1 MIRHLAILIVA
12 LATTAATAMSQ
23 QNLWHDDATL
33 SPVVHDD
40 GRVTLRL
47 YAPMAE
53 SVMAVGDFAAD
64 GVDMERRDD
73 GMWETT
79 LGPLPSELYSYSFTV
94 DGVTNVCDPSN
105 AYAMRDVGRQMSYFI
120 VAGER
125 GDLYRAQ
132 AVAHGTVSRMW
143 MTTDEGSRRMTIY
156 TPAGYEDGDSCYPTL
171 YLLHGMGGD
180 EESWLATGRV
190 AEIMDNLI
198 AQGAAEPMIVV
209 MPNGCMQ
216 HASAPGYSH
225 EGMWRPYMSG
235 SMDGSFER
243 HLAAVVAWTDEHFR
257 TLACKTSRAV
267 AGLSMGGFHALH
279 ASHAYPALFDYVGLF
294 SAAIFRGAEGV
305 AMYEDMP
312 AGLAAL
318 FHQGVRLYWVGIG
331 RDDFLYE
338 ENRTFRAMLDAAG
351 YEYVYYESAGGH
363 TWRNWR
369 VYLTEFA
376 KQLFND

>member
-1 MIRHLAILIVA
+1 MRRYITILVA
-12 LATTAATAMSQ
+12 LVATSLPALSQ
-23 QNLWHDDATL
+23 QNLWQRDAAQ

-53 SVMAVGDFAAD
+53 SVMAVGDFAAEP
-64 GVDMERRDD
+64 VAMERRDD
-73 GMWETT
+73 GTWEVTT
-79 LGPLPSELYSYSFTV
+79 EPLPSELYTYHFTV
-94 DGVTNVCDPSN
+94 DDMANVCDPSN
-105 AYAMRDVGRQMSYFI
+105 TYMMRDVGTQMNYFI
-120 VAGER
+120 VAGTR
-125 GDLYRAQ
+125 GDMYSAQ
-132 AVAHGTVSRMW
+132 NVAHGTVARTW
-143 MTTDEGSRRMTIY
+143 MTTQEGARRMTIY
-156 TPAGYEDGDSCYPTL
+156 TPAGYEDDDRCYPTL

-198 AQGAAEPMIVV
+198 AQGKAEPMIVV

-243 HLAAVVAWTDEHFR
+243 HLADVVAWTDEHFR

-267 AGLSMGGFHALH
+267 AGLSMGGFHAMH

-305 AMYEDMP
+305 ALYEDVS
-312 AGLAAL
+312 AGLAAQ
-318 FHQGVRLYWVGIG
+318 FAAGVRLYWIGIG

-351 YEYVYYESAGGH
+351 YEYVYYESDGGH

-376 KQLFND
+376 GQLFKE